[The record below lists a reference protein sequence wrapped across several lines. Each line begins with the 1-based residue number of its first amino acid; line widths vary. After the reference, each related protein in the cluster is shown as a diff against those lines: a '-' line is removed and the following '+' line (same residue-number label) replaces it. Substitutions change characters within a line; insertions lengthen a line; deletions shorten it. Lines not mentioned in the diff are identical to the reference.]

1 MTKQTIFIF
10 VGAFVVTAYAILQ
23 FYQIFYLNEDVG
35 PKTVL
40 QSANQI
46 SVTSIPFHREPRAL
60 NPVSFVDATGK
71 KLNLKEWPE
80 KVVLLNIWA
89 TWCAPCREEMPTLD
103 RLQQQL
109 GGQHFEVVA
118 LSIDRGGMEA
128 VQKFYDQLGIKNLAI
143 YVDETATALVRV
155 GAYGIPATLLLS
167 PDGQELGRLVGPTTW
182 DSVEMINFLETTIT
196 DQFAKK

>member
-10 VGAFVVTAYAILQ
+10 VGAFVVSAYAILQ
-23 FYQIFYLNEDVG
+23 FYQIFYLNEDAG
-35 PKTVL
+35 PKTIL
-40 QSANQI
+40 QSADQI
-46 SVTSIPFHREPRAL
+46 SVTSMPLHSKPRPL

-71 KLNLKEWPE
+71 TLDLSAWSG

-89 TWCAPCREEMPTLD
+89 TWCVPCREEMPTLD

-109 GGQHFEVVA
+109 GGQYFEVVA
-118 LSIDRGGMEA
+118 LSIDRGGMET

-182 DSVEMINFLETTIT
+182 DSVEMINFLESTIT
-196 DQFAKK
+196 NQFAKR